1 MEFGGYIMIY
11 LFYLNCTHKFISI
24 CVVELYSKFQTTI
37 ILVVF
42 MCEPWFKL
50 FQQSPKK
57 NGRAVYGAWL
67 GGGVPQTRQ
76 HALMPPNGL
85 SDAFTGRRL
94 GNVDGHALRLFV

>member
-1 MEFGGYIMIY
+1 MMY

-24 CVVELYSKFQTTI
+24 CVVELYSKFQTII

-57 NGRAVYGAWL
+57 KGTLFMGRGWAEASPKHGS
-67 GGGVPQTRQ
+67 THRC
-76 HALMPPNGL
+76 PPNGL
-85 SDAFTGRRL
+85 SDAFTRRRL